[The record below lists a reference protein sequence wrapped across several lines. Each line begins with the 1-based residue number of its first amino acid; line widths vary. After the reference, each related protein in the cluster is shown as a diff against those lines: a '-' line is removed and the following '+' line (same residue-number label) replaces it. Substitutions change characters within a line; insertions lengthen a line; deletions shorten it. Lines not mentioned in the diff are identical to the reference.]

1 MVCWKDALQMDK
13 LDPEWTQFAVFANH
27 DRVQVDM
34 IRPFVGEDF
43 GYVQELAAPKSSIAW
58 SILECGNFQARCH
71 LSATVIVLK
80 RRIHIVRLVLNTH
93 VIRLSAVSLYQTYC
107 TLCSWHLL
115 LKYLMFLGFLQSQ
128 NR

>member
-1 MVCWKDALQMDK
+1 MDK

-93 VIRLSAVSLYQTYC
+93 FHPTFCSKSVPDLLHSVFVTSVAQIPHVS
-107 TLCSWHLL
+107 
-115 LKYLMFLGFLQSQ
+115 GFFAIPK
-128 NR
+128 

>member
-43 GYVQELAAPKSSIAW
+43 GYVQELAAPNPLLHGLFW
-58 SILECGNFQARCH
+58 SVETFRQG
-71 LSATVIVLK
+71 AT
-80 RRIHIVRLVLNTH
+80 LVLPSSFWNAEY
-93 VIRLSAVSLYQTYC
+93 ISFALS
-107 TLCSWHLL
+107 
-115 LKYLMFLGFLQSQ
+115 
-128 NR
+128 